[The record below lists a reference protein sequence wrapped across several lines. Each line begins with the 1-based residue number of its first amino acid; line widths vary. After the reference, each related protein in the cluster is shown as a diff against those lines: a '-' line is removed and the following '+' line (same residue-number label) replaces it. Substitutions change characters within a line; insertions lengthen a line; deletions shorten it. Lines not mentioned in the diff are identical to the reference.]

1 MKQHSKDCNCES
13 CWRKAVLSAVDR
25 GIEKAVKEN
34 PGKVCPFCGTNPS
47 KLAPHGSGFKD
58 SCGHEVRKNGLVI
71 GWRKTKK
78 SLTIKCTNSEKT
90 LQLVF
95 VDGKWR

>member
-1 MKQHSKDCNCES
+1 MKQHPKDCNCEP
-13 CWRKAVLSAVDR
+13 CWRKAVLSAVER
-25 GIEKAVKEN
+25 GIKRKVKEN

-47 KLAPHGSGFKD
+47 KPAKYGGGWKD
-58 SCGHEVRKNGLVI
+58 SCGHDARKNGLVI

-78 SLTIKCTNSEKT
+78 STTIKCTNSEET